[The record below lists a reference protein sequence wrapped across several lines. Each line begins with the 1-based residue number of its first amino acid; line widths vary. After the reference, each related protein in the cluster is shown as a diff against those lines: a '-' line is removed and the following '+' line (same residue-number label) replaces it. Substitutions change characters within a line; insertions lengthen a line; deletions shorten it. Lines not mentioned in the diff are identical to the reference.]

1 MPCFSLQILIL
12 HKIHVLACIAQH
24 LFNKARG
31 NLAIC
36 HKKAWQSILEIDVVC
51 ANRIQGLLY
60 ACIFSLSV
68 RMKN

>member
-1 MPCFSLQILIL
+1 MPCFSLQILTL

-51 ANRIQGLLY
+51 ATSCLIEFKDYSMHAFL
-60 ACIFSLSV
+60 A
-68 RMKN
+68 